1 MVESAAV
8 LRCPECGCAGL
19 YRDGIRSLA
28 NGESVQRWLCRNC
41 GFRFSE
47 KGPQGST
54 QPLQKT
60 SDLLRHVS
68 IIETK
73 SLKGELGIVYDRQVC
88 VSQTKAMINLAEV
101 AGKTTTDAG
110 TSQTTQQDIKGKIV
124 EFAWYLKKEGFAES
138 TAKRYIQSCH
148 TLTSLGAN
156 LLDPE
161 SVKGAIAKQKWQD
174 GTKLNYVNFYDTL
187 AKFLRLKWE
196 RPRYTTTAKFPFVPL
211 EKEIDLLIHGLGK
224 KTSTM
229 VQLLKETG
237 MRPGEAQRLKW
248 IDIDTERNTITLNL
262 PEKHGRSR
270 MFNVSTELIQR
281 ILSLPKKNDSVFS
294 KSQNSI
300 ASCFGS
306 TRKRM
311 AREYNNPRLLRISFR
326 TLRHWKATTEYH
338 KTKDILHVKEMLGH
352 RSIDNTLIYIHLEKA
367 LFGDPGQQ
375 EFHVRV
381 AHNVEETCEL
391 VKVGFEY
398 VCEMEASK
406 IFRKRK

>member
-196 RPRYTTTAKFPFVPL
+196 RPR
-211 EKEIDLLIHGLGK
+211 
-224 KTSTM
+224 
-229 VQLLKETG
+229 
-237 MRPGEAQRLKW
+237 
-248 IDIDTERNTITLNL
+248 
-262 PEKHGRSR
+262 
-270 MFNVSTELIQR
+270 
-281 ILSLPKKNDSVFS
+281 
-294 KSQNSI
+294 
-300 ASCFGS
+300 
-306 TRKRM
+306 
-311 AREYNNPRLLRISFR
+311 
-326 TLRHWKATTEYH
+326 
-338 KTKDILHVKEMLGH
+338 
-352 RSIDNTLIYIHLEKA
+352 
-367 LFGDPGQQ
+367 
-375 EFHVRV
+375 
-381 AHNVEETCEL
+381 
-391 VKVGFEY
+391 
-398 VCEMEASK
+398 
-406 IFRKRK
+406 